1 MNKSY
6 WIELQLAQGDNNTP
20 SIYRSQYF
28 DTLEEA
34 KLWWRENQ
42 EVVVSA
48 NSKIGDIIDI
58 AIYQQT
64 TTKIYPLL

>member
-1 MNKSY
+1 MNKTY
-6 WIELQLAQGDNNTP
+6 WIELQLVLSGHSTP
-20 SIYRSQYF
+20 SIYCSQYF
-28 DTLEEA
+28 NTLEEA

-42 EVVVSA
+42 ESVINA

-58 AIYQQT
+58 AIYQQA